1 MLYIDVPLLDKAII
15 SQLSLVVG
23 LTKSTLLAMQRPES
37 VSTVISIEHSI
48 SGNHNGPAYQVRSS
62 SPSTVSKE
70 KGRED
75 APDCLAVSGK
85 VIEKLQRKFIGD
97 NTFAAEMT
105 SRAKYLELKVKEI
118 A

>member
-1 MLYIDVPLLDKAII
+1 M
-15 SQLSLVVG
+15 
-23 LTKSTLLAMQRPES
+23 
-37 VSTVISIEHSI
+37 
-48 SGNHNGPAYQVRSS
+48 
-62 SPSTVSKE
+62 SKE